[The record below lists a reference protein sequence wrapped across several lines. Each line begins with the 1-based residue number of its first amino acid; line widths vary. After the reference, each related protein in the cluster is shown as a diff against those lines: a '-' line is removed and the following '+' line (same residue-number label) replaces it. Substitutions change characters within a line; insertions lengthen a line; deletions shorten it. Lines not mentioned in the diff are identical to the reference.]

1 MKAKKENK
9 VYDVNET
16 TKIRYLAEGFDIYD
30 DNGRILEMS
39 DKKTISY
46 EEYEKVL
53 NEIKKLK
60 DSTKENELA
69 SDNKKLKKEN
79 KELTE
84 KLEEAN
90 KTIQELTEK
99 ISAKDSNEKEGK

>member
-30 DNGRILEMS
+30 DNGKILEMS

-53 NEIKKLK
+53 NEI
-60 DSTKENELA
+60 
-69 SDNKKLKKEN
+69 KKLKKEN